1 MKIPSSAPGPIAASP
16 AGVRPSNKAM
26 FVVDEVTD
34 EDWRLVG
41 VEKLEVGDKNAGVV
55 LGAEDLV

>member
-1 MKIPSSAPGPIAASP
+1 
-16 AGVRPSNKAM
+16 M